1 MNDSQLIM
9 KLAKQN
15 NGVIT
20 TAMVVAMGC
29 SRGSLKYLADK
40 GMLEKS
46 SRGVYTLPE
55 VWDDEFV
62 NLQGRYNAVYFR
74 LELLCFYGIFRIEHQ
89 IDII

>member
-40 GMLEKS
+40 GMLE
-46 SRGVYTLPE
+46 
-55 VWDDEFV
+55 
-62 NLQGRYNAVYFR
+62 
-74 LELLCFYGIFRIEHQ
+74 
-89 IDII
+89 